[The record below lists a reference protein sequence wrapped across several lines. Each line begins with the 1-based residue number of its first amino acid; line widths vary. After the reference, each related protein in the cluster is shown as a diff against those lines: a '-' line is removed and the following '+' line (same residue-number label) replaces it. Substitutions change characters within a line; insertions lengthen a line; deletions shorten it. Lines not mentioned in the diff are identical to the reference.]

1 MSINSPFTIRVVIK
15 FESRWLYCW
24 STCRWLMPC
33 FCKESEKCFSRVA
46 GQHHEADGD
55 FHQQVAIFDN
65 PALYISM
72 LRFVNRMEYQAS
84 LYRRVGGGGGWRRL
98 SIECTRKG
106 CLIYLHSRA
115 NRKTCIPAWPSDK
128 QLSNFAYLRQVLVLL
143 FSYLV
148 GNENFLVVPDDC
160 MALFF

>member
-1 MSINSPFTIRVVIK
+1 
-15 FESRWLYCW
+15 
-24 STCRWLMPC
+24 MPR

-84 LYRRVGGGGGWRRL
+84 LYRRVGGVKK
-98 SIECTRKG
+98 IE
-106 CLIYLHSRA
+106 Y
-115 NRKTCIPAWPSDK
+115 
-128 QLSNFAYLRQVLVLL
+128 
-143 FSYLV
+143 
-148 GNENFLVVPDDC
+148 
-160 MALFF
+160 